1 MGDACRLN
9 SMATLYYYA
18 ACGRGNV
25 LRLALAEAG
34 IEWVDEYPQG
44 FPPTAEE
51 VNYWRSIG
59 GNLTTNVPMLKTADG
74 KVFCQS
80 SAVLRAIGRM
90 GKLLPSADDDLYLI
104 DKLVAD
110 AEDSRSAAYRA
121 LPLMGATKE
130 ASAAFVE
137 AFKTKHLPNFE
148 RQLGDKE
155 FFVGETVSIADITVF
170 DALTNFGEG
179 LIPGVLDAFPKL
191 KAWKE
196 RLAARPKIAAYLAS
210 EAFSKLMKFGPIV

>member
-1 MGDACRLN
+1 MRL
-9 SMATLYYYA
+9 S
-18 ACGRGNV
+18 
-25 LRLALAEAG
+25 LAEAG
-34 IEWVDEYPQG
+34 IEWVDEYPKG

-51 VNYWRSIG
+51 VAYWRQIG

-90 GKLLPSADDDLYLI
+90 GKLMPTSDDDLYLL
-104 DKLVAD
+104 DKLIAD
-110 AEDSRSAAYRA
+110 AEDSRSQAYRA
-121 LPLMGATKE
+121 LPLMGASKE
-130 ASAAFVE
+130 AQAAYVE
-137 AFKTKHLPNFE
+137 AFKTKHLPNFQ
-148 RQLGDKE
+148 RQLGEKD
-155 FFVGETVSIADITVF
+155 FFVGETISIADITVF

-179 LIPGVLDAFPKL
+179 LIPGVLDGFPQL

-196 RLAARPKIAAYLAS
+196 RIAARPRVAAYLAS